1 MRQLVLDLLAPRVPG
16 FDNFLAGANAEALA
30 SVRALAEGRLAES
43 VVYLW
48 GEAGCGRSHLLN
60 AASASVLDA
69 AASSKLV
76 VADDVERLDDA
87 AQVALFNRIN
97 EAREGGPSVLAAG
110 NAPPSQLALRE
121 DLRSRLGWGL
131 VYQLQPLT
139 DADKADYLHAESAR
153 RGLALGD
160 GVIGY
165 LLTRARRDMA
175 FLEALVAHLDRHALE
190 HQRRVTIPLVR
201 DALGSLDHDPPR
213 PV

>member
-1 MRQLVLDLLAPRVPG
+1 MRQLVLDLQAPRVPS

-30 SVRALAEGRLAES
+30 SVRALADGRLAES
-43 VVYLW
+43 VLFLW
-48 GEAGCGRSHLLN
+48 GEAGCGRSHLL
-60 AASASVLDA
+60 A
-69 AASSKLV
+69 AASGPRLV
-76 VADDVERLDDA
+76 IADDVERLDDA

-97 EAREGGPSVLAAG
+97 EARDGGPGVLAAG
-110 NAPPSQLALRE
+110 HAPPAQLALRE

-160 GVIGY
+160 GVIAY
-165 LLTRARRDMA
+165 LLTRTRRDMA

-201 DALGSLDHDPPR
+201 EALGNMDHDPTR

>member
-1 MRQLVLDLLAPRVPG
+1 MRQLVLDLQAPRVPS

-43 VVYLW
+43 VIYLW
-48 GEAGCGRSHLLN
+48 GDAGCGRSHL
-60 AASASVLDA
+60 VA
-69 AASSKLV
+69 AASGPSLV
-76 VADDVERLDDA
+76 ISDDVERLDDA

-97 EAREGGPSVLAAG
+97 EAREGGPGVLATG

-160 GVIGY
+160 GVIAY

-201 DALGSLDHDPPR
+201 EALGNMDHDPTR

>member
-16 FDNFLAGANAEALA
+16 FDNFLAGANGEALA

-43 VVYLW
+43 VIYLW
-48 GEAGCGRSHLLN
+48 GEAGCGRSHLL
-60 AASASVLDA
+60 A
-69 AASSKLV
+69 AASSPRLV
-76 VADDVERLDDA
+76 IADDVERLDDT
-87 AQVALFNRIN
+87 AQVTLFNRIN
-97 EAREGGPSVLAAG
+97 EAREGGPGVLAAG
-110 NAPPSQLALRE
+110 YAPPAQLALRE

>member
-1 MRQLVLDLLAPRVPG
+1 MRQLALDLQAPRVPT

-30 SVRALAEGRLAES
+30 AVRALAEGRLAES

-48 GEAGCGRSHLLN
+48 GDAGCGRSHLLV
-60 AASASVLDA
+60 AASGAP
-69 AASSKLV
+69 LV
-76 VADDVERLDDA
+76 IADDVERLDAA
-87 AQVALFNRIN
+87 AQVTLFNRIN
-97 EAREGGPSVLAAG
+97 EAREGGPGVLAAG
-110 NAPPSQLALRE
+110 HAPPAQLALRE

-160 GVIGY
+160 GVIAY
-165 LLTRARRDMA
+165 LLTRARRDMG

-190 HQRRVTIPLVR
+190 HQRRITLPLVR
-201 DALGSLDHDPPR
+201 EVLAELA
-213 PV
+213 

>member
-1 MRQLVLDLLAPRVPG
+1 MRQLALDIQPPRVPT
-16 FDNFLAGANAEALA
+16 FDNFLPGANAEALA
-30 SVRALAEGRLAES
+30 AVRGLAEGRLAES

-48 GEAGCGRSHLLN
+48 GDTGCGRSHLLS
-60 AASASVLDA
+60 AASASR
-69 AASSKLV
+69 LV
-76 VADDVERLDDA
+76 VADDVERLDDT

-97 EAREGGPSVLAAG
+97 EAREGGPGVLAAG
-110 NAPPSQLALRE
+110 SAPPARLALRD

-160 GVIGY
+160 GVIAY

-201 DALGSLDHDPPR
+201 DALGSLDHDPTR